1 MIAIPALTTRRP
13 PVKPTVNATSATRKP
28 IRPPN
33 ASSPIGTKASR
44 AATHIRRRDED
55 AESRRARKAGGRRVQ
70 DRTTAPSR
78 RDGGSLQLHS
88 PWRKATRWGDPFAAC
103 ADRDRIARTK
113 ANEGTLP
120 SRRRSVTISW
130 EGVCRTVTVLTT
142 VEAFDAVLFDPAS
155 TCERFVTISETRPK
169 SHPGLRLAQ
178 AGDRQRGCARF
189 EMHASVTRAVLVAF
203 LGGPSIACPIE
214 LAWSSEGRPAARRFQ
229 VTSRQHRAS
238 GHRR

>member
-1 MIAIPALTTRRP
+1 MTELIA
-13 PVKPTVNATSATRKP
+13 P
-28 IRPPN
+28 IR
-33 ASSPIGTKASR
+33 AFAHVTVDVFAVGKG
-44 AATHIRRRDED
+44 IRVTTNTTLFED
-55 AESRRARKAGGRRVQ
+55 YTG
-70 DRTTAPSR
+70 TTANVTVFGKTFFDLFDYLSSNLLLPL
-78 RDGGSLQLHS
+78 GGLFLAVMVGWFWGY
-88 PWRKATRWGDPFAAC
+88 PKMKAALS
-103 ADRDRIARTK
+103 
-113 ANEGTLP
+113 NEGTLP